1 MVSSQIFG
9 VSFCHTLSLF
19 LQAIRIYDFLRVTKN
34 DKLMH
39 HQISVKVPIDVFES
53 LQQEAAKHKVSIS
66 DIVRERIM
74 APENNSLLLPNPN
87 SPKTESVP
95 PIKSFS
101 EIDLSIIEVLFLI
114 RESFLERNG
123 QVLKKIDEK
132 MEKRFGKDRKKIL

>member
-1 MVSSQIFG
+1 MR
-9 VSFCHTLSLF
+9 L
-19 LQAIRIYDFLRVTKN
+19 TKN

-39 HQISVKVPIDVFES
+39 HQISVKVPIDIFEG

-74 APENNSLLLPNPN
+74 APENNSLLVPNPN
-87 SPKTESVP
+87 PTKTESESSIQP
-95 PIKSFS
+95 FC

-123 QVLKKIDEK
+123 QILKKIDEK
-132 MEKRFGKDRKKIL
+132 MEKRFGKDRKRIL